1 MPDITPTSYLGLC
14 YKYLKDTL
22 ASSSSW
28 QTLCGVSTPANAL
41 ARIFIGDQPAAS
53 VSLPFC
59 ILCEGRDN
67 TTTVALGEVTHSGR
81 IKMVFQFVPSGT
93 PAELSAIDTIANI
106 KGQMEALAG
115 TPGYIDARYDM
126 EQEPLPSEETEGES
140 TAYFQAILTASWG
153 GGGGE

>member
-1 MPDITPTSYLGLC
+1 MPDITPSSYLGLA
-14 YKYLKDTL
+14 YTYLKATL
-22 ASSSSW
+22 AASAAW
-28 QTLCGVSTPANAL
+28 QTLCGADDAAEAL
-41 ARIFIGDQPAAS
+41 ADIFIGDQTAGS
-53 VSLPFC
+53 VTLPFC

-153 GGGGE
+153 GGAG